1 MKVQA
6 KVICTKK
13 FMIEGKGYVTLQG
26 IMNDKGM
33 FSQTVREEL
42 VPDKLEGCSIEM
54 NYDIGIANNFKPY
67 LKLESINIT
76 K

>member
-1 MKVQA
+1 MKVNA
-6 KVICTKK
+6 KVVCTKR
-13 FMIEGKGYVTLQG
+13 FTIEGKGYVTIQG
-26 IMNDKGM
+26 IMNEKGM

-42 VPDKLEGCSIEM
+42 VPDRLEGCTIEL